1 MFPWKKEGAIK
12 GDLSDKTG
20 NNILKEL
27 ADIPVKKET
36 QYNKTWYKSSTLPA
50 SVSVPSPVPPTILP
64 SVPEPA
70 NPMPAVIGAIATTLT
85 SSTKQ
90 SPELWSFKN
99 AILFIILII
108 LCIYVLVFGMST
120 WLDIENTKKDWAN
133 KRCSPTIMPFASYF
147 GVNTKDNFE
156 FCMGKIFQTH
166 SSGYLGSIG
175 SMFSQF
181 TTLLTSIFDSI
192 SSLRNVVASLGGGIN
207 VIFQEFTDRITNFFF
222 QLRLTAIH
230 IKNLMGRLYAMLF
243 SVMYMGMSG
252 ITGMTTFTN
261 TYLFSFLD
269 TFCFPGETE
278 ILVQHGDS
286 SRRIPIQEVK
296 IGDILLPDRTRVT
309 STFEFYA
316 KGQEMVQLGKTVVS
330 TNHYVMHNGSYI
342 YAGDHPS
349 AIRLGPWNSD
359 APLYCLNTSTHTIPI
374 EYLTFLDYDETAEGD
389 EETLQW
395 VEGKINGKKSIG
407 KSYPYVDSC
416 FAINEDAKMK
426 TKRGLISAKDIKI
439 GDKLSTGSEVV
450 GLIRRETSEI
460 CTLSNGVQLTPAT
473 LYWDK
478 DIEQWKRMG
487 EHQSYTTDQKKE
499 MVSFVVVPNS
509 QIELEDGLMIR
520 DYMEV
525 CSPDSKMHYTA
536 IFDSKHDFYKG

>member
-1 MFPWKKEGAIK
+1 MSSNPKKGVITD
-12 GDLSDKTG
+12 DLSDKTG
-20 NNILKEL
+20 NNILNEL
-27 ADIPVKKET
+27 SKP
-36 QYNKTWYKSSTLPA
+36 WGKSNTSASLPAPSPMPATLP
-50 SVSVPSPVPPTILP
+50 IP
-64 SVPEPA
+64 SVPVSDIKTSS

-85 SSTKQ
+85 SSTQ

-99 AILFIILII
+99 AILFLILIV

-133 KRCSPTIMPFASYF
+133 QRCSPTIMPFASYF

-175 SMFSQF
+175 GMFSQF

-261 TYLFSFLD
+261 TFLFSFLD

-278 ILVQHGDS
+278 IIVQQGDI
-286 SRRIPIQEVK
+286 SRRIPIKEVK
-296 IGDILLPDRTRVT
+296 IGDILLNGTRVT

-330 TNHYVMHNGSYI
+330 TNHYVMHKGSYI

-359 APLYCLNTSTHTIPI
+359 ASLYCLNTSKHTIPI

-389 EETLQW
+389 AETMHW
-395 VEGKINGKKSIG
+395 VEGKINGKESVG
-407 KSYPYVDSC
+407 KSYPYIDSC
-416 FAINEDAKMK
+416 FAMNEEAKIK
-426 TKRGLISAKDIKI
+426 TERGLISAKDMKI

-460 CTLSNGVQLTPAT
+460 CTLSNGVRLTPAT

-478 DIEQWKRMG
+478 DSEQWKRMG
-487 EHQSYTTDQKKE
+487 EHQAYTTEQKKE

-509 QIELEDGLMIR
+509 QIELEDGLILR

-536 IFDSKHDFYKG
+536 VFDSKHDFYKG

>member
-1 MFPWKKEGAIK
+1 
-12 GDLSDKTG
+12 
-20 NNILKEL
+20 
-27 ADIPVKKET
+27 
-36 QYNKTWYKSSTLPA
+36 
-50 SVSVPSPVPPTILP
+50 
-64 SVPEPA
+64 
-70 NPMPAVIGAIATTLT
+70 MPAVIGAIATTIT
-85 SSTKQ
+85 SSTTQ

-99 AILFIILII
+99 ALLFIILVI

-133 KRCSPTIMPFASYF
+133 QRCSPTIMPFASYF

-192 SSLRNVVASLGGGIN
+192 SSLRNVIASLGGGIN

-222 QLRLTAIH
+222 QIRLTAIH
-230 IKNLMGRLYAMLF
+230 IKNLMGRLYAILF
-243 SVMYMGMSG
+243 SVMYMGMTG
-252 ITGMTTFTN
+252 ITGMTSFTN

-278 ILVQHGDS
+278 MIVKRGDYS
-286 SRRIPIQEVK
+286 KRIPIQEVK
-296 IGDILLPDRTRVT
+296 IGDILVLDGSRVT

-359 APLYCLNTSTHTIPI
+359 AHLYCLNTSKHTIPI

-389 EETLQW
+389 VDTLKW
-395 VEGKINGKKSIG
+395 IEGKINGKESIG

-416 FAINEDAKMK
+416 FAINEEAKIK
-426 TKRGLISAKDIKI
+426 TKNGLVAAKDIKI

-460 CTLSNGVQLTPAT
+460 CMLANGVQLTPAT

-478 DIEQWKRMG
+478 ETEQWKRLG
-487 EHQSYTTDQKKE
+487 EYHAYITDQKKE
-499 MVSFVVVPNS
+499 LVSFVVVPNS
-509 QIELEDGLMIR
+509 QIELEDGLRIR

-536 IFDSKHDFYKG
+536 IFDSKRT

>member
-1 MFPWKKEGAIK
+1 MSSNPKKGVITD
-12 GDLSDKTG
+12 DLSKKTG
-20 NNILKEL
+20 TNILNEL
-27 ADIPVKKET
+27 SKPWE
-36 QYNKTWYKSSTLPA
+36 KSNTTTSLPAQAPMPATLPI
-50 SVSVPSPVPPTILP
+50 PSPMPATLAPSDGP
-64 SVPEPA
+64 SVNTSS
-70 NPMPAVIGAIATTLT
+70 NPMPAVIGAIATTIT
-85 SSTKQ
+85 STKE

-99 AILFIILII
+99 ALLFIILIV

-133 KRCSPTIMPFASYF
+133 QRCSPTIMPFASYF

-192 SSLRNVVASLGGGIN
+192 SSLRNVIASLGGGIN

-222 QLRLTAIH
+222 QIRLTAIH

-243 SVMYMGMSG
+243 SVMYMGMTG
-252 ITGMTTFTN
+252 ITGMTSFTN

-278 ILVQHGDS
+278 MIVKRGDYS
-286 SRRIPIQEVK
+286 KRIPIQEVK
-296 IGDILLPDRTRVT
+296 IGDILVLDGSRVT

-316 KGQEMVQLGKTVVS
+316 KGQEMVKLGTTVVS
-330 TNHYVMHNGSYI
+330 TNHYVMYNGSHI

-359 APLYCLNTSTHTIPI
+359 AHLYCLNTSKHTIPI
-374 EYLTFLDYDETAEGD
+374 EYLTFLDYDETSEGD
-389 EETLQW
+389 EETLRW
-395 VEGKINGKKSIG
+395 VEGKINGKKSVG
-407 KSYPYVDSC
+407 KSYSYTDAC
-416 FAINEDAKMK
+416 FAMNEEAKIK
-426 TKRGLISAKDIKI
+426 TKNGLVAAKDIKI

-460 CTLSNGVQLTPAT
+460 CTLSNGVQMTPAT

-478 DIEQWKRMG
+478 ETEQWKRMG
-487 EHQSYTTDQKKE
+487 EHHAYTTEQKKE

-509 QIELEDGLMIR
+509 QIELEDGLIIR

-536 IFDSKHDFYKG
+536 IFDSKRT

>member
-1 MFPWKKEGAIK
+1 MDIK
-12 GDLSDKTG
+12 
-20 NNILKEL
+20 NI
-27 ADIPVKKET
+27 
-36 QYNKTWYKSSTLPA
+36 
-50 SVSVPSPVPPTILP
+50 
-64 SVPEPA
+64 
-70 NPMPAVIGAIATTLT
+70 
-85 SSTKQ
+85 
-90 SPELWSFKN
+90 
-99 AILFIILII
+99 
-108 LCIYVLVFGMST
+108 
-120 WLDIENTKKDWAN
+120 KKDWAN
-133 KRCSPTIMPFASYF
+133 QRCSPMIMPFASQF

-166 SSGYLGSIG
+166 SGGFLGSIG

-181 TTLLTSIFDSI
+181 TNLLSSIFDSI
-192 SSLRNVVASLGGGIN
+192 SSIRNVIASLGGGIN

-278 ILVQHGDS
+278 IIVQQGDTS
-286 SRRIPIQEVK
+286 CRIPIQEVK
-296 IGDILLPDRTRVT
+296 IGDILLDGTRVT

-330 TNHYVMHNGSYI
+330 TNHYVMHSGSYI

-349 AIRLGPWNSD
+349 AIHLGPWDSD
-359 APLYCLNTSTHTIPI
+359 ASLYCLNTSKHTIPI

-389 EETLQW
+389 AETLQW
-395 VEGKINGKKSIG
+395 VEGKINGKESVG
-407 KSYPYVDSC
+407 KSYPYADACS
-416 FAINEDAKMK
+416 AINEEAKIK
-426 TKRGLISAKDIKI
+426 TERGLISAKDIKI

-460 CTLSNGVQLTPAT
+460 CTLPNGVQLTPAT

-478 DIEQWKRMG
+478 DAEQWKRLG
-487 EHQSYTTDQKKE
+487 EHHTYNTEQKKE

-509 QIELEDGLMIR
+509 QIELEDGLRIR